1 MKKRAGEDDG
11 AKTGSRKQKDLKTGE
26 SKKMK
31 RVRFTDYAQRR
42 RSVRFR
48 VKGTES
54 ANAKTSTKPTPRQ
67 RAGLAGFLALVLQ
80 EA

>member
-1 MKKRAGEDDG
+1 VGVASEGTTSGPRRKKRAGEDDG

-31 RVRFTDYAQRR
+31 RVRFTNYAQRR

-48 VKGTES
+48 ERGT
-54 ANAKTSTKPTPRQ
+54 
-67 RAGLAGFLALVLQ
+67 
-80 EA
+80 